1 MLLVILDNLKKI
13 QYRIASAA
21 QKAGRNPAEISI
33 VIVTK
38 YAPLDRI
45 REVLSSGLV
54 HEVGE
59 NRVQDAAAK
68 KEALGDQAKTV
79 RWRLIGHLQTNKA
92 RLAAQTFDA
101 VDSVDSL
108 RVAAALDAAC
118 AAQKKTMPV
127 LIQVKLTDKQTQ
139 AGAALEEVPELL
151 EGLKAFPNLQARG
164 LMAIAPDLEPVEL
177 VRPHFKK
184 MRQAFDLIFA
194 KSPNAQLSMGMSRDF
209 ETAVEEGATHLRLGS
224 VVFTEQ

>member
-1 MLLVILDNLKKI
+1 MVLVILDNIEKI

-21 QKAGRNPAEISI
+21 KKAGRDPAEISI

-45 REVLSSGLV
+45 REVLDSGLV

-68 KEALGDQAKTV
+68 IEALGDKAKKV

-108 RVAAALDAAC
+108 KVAAALDAAC
-118 AAQKKTMPV
+118 AAQKKILPV
-127 LIQVKLTDKQTQ
+127 LVQVKLTEKATQ
-139 AGAALEEVPELL
+139 AGAALKDLPELL
-151 EGLKAFPNLQARG
+151 EGLKAFSNLHIQG

-177 VRPHFKK
+177 VRPHFKR
-184 MRQAFDLIFA
+184 MRQEFDRFFA
-194 KSPNAQLSMGMSRDF
+194 RSPKAQLSMGMSRDF
-209 ETAVEEGATHLRLGS
+209 EIAVEEGATHLRLGS
-224 VVFTEQ
+224 AVFTEK